1 MYPPGHLQYHRGP
14 KTIMAIVKS
23 YSVGNGDMFSIRHN
37 SDNFTQIDCCLCAD
51 AADEHI
57 ADLKKQSKGKGI
69 TRFISTH
76 PDQDHLQ
83 GIEQLDAEM
92 PIHNF
97 YVVKNQATKSD
108 ETESFKHYCKLRDD
122 PAKAFYISEGVTRK
136 WMNLGDA
143 ERGPAGVHIL
153 WPNTNNALFKDAL
166 GQAAAGDSYNNMS
179 AVIRYSIENGASFM
193 WLGDLETDFM
203 ESIVDEI
210 ELEKTTVV
218 FASHHG
224 RATGKIPDSWL
235 KKLDPQIIVI
245 GEAPSRHLHYY
256 TGYSKVTQNKAGDIT
271 MECIDDKVHIYVSNP
286 DYGLHKDFDDEGK
299 STYDNYIG
307 SITVET
313 KYTLEGQPA

>member
-1 MYPPGHLQYHRGP
+1 
-14 KTIMAIVKS
+14 MAIVKS

-37 SDNFTQIDCCLCAD
+37 SDNFTQIDCCLCAG
-51 AADEHI
+51 AADDHI
-57 ADLKKQSKGKGI
+57 ADLKMQSKGKGI
-69 TRFISTH
+69 SRFISTH

-83 GIEQLDAEM
+83 GIELLDAEM

-97 YVVKNQATKSD
+97 YVVKNQATKS
-108 ETESFKHYCKLRDD
+108 EVTESFKHYCKLRDD
-122 PAKAFYISEGVTRK
+122 SAKAFYISKGVTRK
-136 WMNLGDA
+136 WMNLADA
-143 ERGPAGVHIL
+143 ERSSAGVQIL
-153 WPNTNNALFKDAL
+153 WPDTSNVHFKKALAEGNA
-166 GQAAAGDSYNNMS
+166 GESYNNMS
-179 AVIRYSIENGASFM
+179 AVIRYELEGGASFM

-203 ESIVDEI
+203 ESIVDDI

-224 RATGKIPDSWL
+224 RQSGKIPDSWL

-256 TGYSKVTQNKAGDIT
+256 TNYTKITQNKAGDIT
-271 MECIDDKVHIYVSNP
+271 MECIGDKVHIYVSNP

-313 KYTLEGQPA
+313 EYTLEEQAA

>member
-1 MYPPGHLQYHRGP
+1 
-14 KTIMAIVKS
+14 MAIVKS

-51 AADEHI
+51 KLDEQI
-57 ADLKKQSKGKGI
+57 ADLKEQSRGKGV

-76 PDQDHLQ
+76 PDQDHLH
-83 GIEQLDAEM
+83 GIELLDAEV
-92 PIHNF
+92 PISNF

-122 PAKAFYISEGVTRK
+122 PAKAFYISKGVTRK
-136 WMNLGDA
+136 WMNLADG
-143 ERGPAGVHIL
+143 ERGAAGVHIL
-153 WPNTNNALFKDAL
+153 WPDTSNELYQEALAE
-166 GQAAAGDSYNNMS
+166 AAAGKNYNNMS
-179 AVIRYSIENGASFM
+179 AVIRYSLQNGASFM

-203 ESIVDEI
+203 ESIAHEI
-210 ELEKTTVV
+210 KLEKTTVV

-235 KKLDPQIIVI
+235 EKLDPQIIVI

-256 TGYSKVTQNKAGDIT
+256 TGYSKITQNKAGDIT
-271 MECIDDKVHIYVSNP
+271 MECVNDKVHIYVSNP
-286 DYGLHKDFDDEGK
+286 DYNLHKDFNDEGM

-313 KYTLEGQPA
+313 EYTLEGQPA